1 MSDFDDIA
9 ATVSI
14 NRATT
19 LDLRR
24 ATLQILSGPDSG
36 KRFEIEQSCRIGA
49 RPLADVVLGD
59 ARVSG
64 LHCEISVG
72 EALRV
77 RDLGSKN
84 GTFVGPVRILDALL
98 APGDVVTV
106 GETRMQVTPLSG
118 TKSLPLLDAD
128 DFHGIVGHSAPIRAL
143 TARLAAL
150 AGGDTTVLVQGETGT
165 GKERVAEALHLASK
179 RAPKPQVVVD
189 CGAMPST
196 MIESELFGHER
207 GAFTGAVASV
217 AGAFERAHGGT
228 LFLDEVGELPL
239 ELQPKLLRALESR
252 TVKRLGGAKP
262 LAVDVRVVSATN
274 RDLALEV
281 AAGRFREDLYY
292 RLAVVT
298 LAVAPLR
305 DRREDIPLLAARFLR
320 DLGVEPAHFLT
331 RESLE
336 ALMRHSWPGNVRELR
351 NTLERSVALAEP
363 LTIGNGSAAASP
375 SPAGG
380 PTITAAT
387 PPSIDLSVPLR
398 VGRQR
403 VVDAWEREYVT
414 RLLEECGG
422 NVSEASRR
430 AGLERMSM
438 YRLLHR
444 LGFR

>member
-14 NRATT
+14 DRART
-19 LDLRR
+19 LDVRR
-24 ATLQILSGPDSG
+24 ATLQIVSGPDSG
-36 KRFEIEQSCRIGA
+36 KRFDVEQSCRVGA
-49 RPLADVVLGD
+49 RPLADVVLTD

-64 LHCEISVG
+64 LHCEISIG
-72 EALRV
+72 EVLRV

-84 GTFVGPVRILDALL
+84 GTFVGGVRILDALIS
-98 APGDVVTV
+98 PGDVVTV
-106 GETRMQVTPLSG
+106 GETRIQLTPLSG

-128 DFHGIVGHSAPIRAL
+128 DFHGIVGQSPAIRAL

-150 AGGDTTVLVQGETGT
+150 AAGDSTVLVQGETGT

-228 LFLDEVGELPL
+228 LFLDEIGELPL

-262 LAVDVRVVSATN
+262 ISVDVRVVSATN

-305 DRREDIPLLAARFLR
+305 ERREDIPLLAGRFLR
-320 DLGVEPAHFLT
+320 DLGVEPAAFLT

-351 NTLERSVALAEP
+351 NTLERAVALAEP
-363 LTIGNGSAAASP
+363 LTVGTAAASSP
-375 SPAGG
+375 GAASPASSL
-380 PTITAAT
+380 
-387 PPSIDLSVPLR
+387 PPAIDLSVPLR

-414 RLLEECGG
+414 RLLDECGG